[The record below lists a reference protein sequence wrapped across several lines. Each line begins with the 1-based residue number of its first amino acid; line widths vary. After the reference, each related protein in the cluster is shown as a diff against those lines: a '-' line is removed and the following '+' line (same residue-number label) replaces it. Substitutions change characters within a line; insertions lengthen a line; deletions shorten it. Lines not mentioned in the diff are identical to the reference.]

1 MLNLDQSGFR
11 PKDSCIYQLIEI
23 IHNIFCTFDC
33 YPTLET
39 RAVSLDISKAFDK
52 VWYKGSLYNFKL
64 MGISDNLLNLMKG
77 FLRKRYQRVVL
88 NVQSSK
94 WASIEA
100 GVPQGLILGSLL
112 FLIYIN
118 DLPESITSNLKLFA
132 DDTSIFA
139 TVLNILM

>member
-64 MGISDNLLNLMKG
+64 MGISGNLLNLMKV
-77 FLRKRYQRVVL
+77 F
-88 NVQSSK
+88 
-94 WASIEA
+94 
-100 GVPQGLILGSLL
+100 
-112 FLIYIN
+112 
-118 DLPESITSNLKLFA
+118 
-132 DDTSIFA
+132 
-139 TVLNILM
+139 